1 MIHRGTWLVFTLAL
15 GLSPA
20 GLGAQTTIT
29 GRVLGPSLLPVSGAL
44 VSIPEL
50 QLSTLTNDAGLYR
63 LVVPAER
70 VRGQEAT
77 LRIGAIG
84 HTTRELST
92 PLSPG
97 AVRRDVTLPEQ
108 AIALDA
114 VVVTGTAGTGERR
127 AQPAVVAVI
136 DAAELVQ
143 VAPVTNLPE
152 ILQSRTPGVS
162 VTPSSGSSGEA
173 QRIRVRG
180 AASISLTNEPL
191 VFIDGVRADS
201 RNQANNANGG
211 QASSRLFDLNPEDIE
226 RVEIVKGPAAAT
238 LYGADASAGVI
249 QVITKRGRVG
259 AGRLQQGV
267 TLEYGGINANW
278 VPPSNFAR
286 CRAVD
291 VAPESPNPLCR
302 GQAVGSI
309 VEDNPL
315 LRERVLRSGQLRSL
329 AWSARGGGDTYGY
342 YVSLSSDEEE
352 GTLPQN
358 GFERRSGRTNF
369 NFVPHPKVS
378 FDAGLGLVRSV
389 TDLPQNNDNPSGF
402 LSALLGSPLTVG
414 RAHNGWFAPNRDSE
428 AIAGIIQRNT
438 VLRATPTLQIR
449 YTLWPWFTH
458 RLTVGADLSH
468 SEGRLFFPKNDRG
481 WYSGSLNG
489 GFSGEDR
496 VHYDTYTADYLGNL
510 NTAFGPGGELSGD
523 LSFGLQLVDRRNDY
537 LEALG
542 TGLVTNAARAVGAA
556 AERTG
561 FQSSSQEKAI
571 GFLGQGQLGYRNRA
585 FLQLGARVDQN
596 SSFGEAADPYLLPK
610 LGLSYVLSEES
621 FWRPHV
627 PFVNTLRLRAAYG
640 TTGRSPA
647 PGAALQSYR
656 PAPYVL
662 AAGQT
667 GQGVYPLS
675 PGNKALRPEKGTEFE
690 AGFDA
695 GFFRDRLGVEFTFFN
710 KVTKDLLLRRP
721 LPPSMGFPLDPFA
734 NIGEVLNRGIELAVQ
749 AQLVSTPS
757 FAWEARLGAST
768 LHNEL
773 VSLGEVAPFELLY
786 FRFLEGRPPGAL
798 YSQRIRKID
807 LENEVAIVS
816 DTAEFVGNPLPTFE
830 GNLATNATFF
840 RNIRVY
846 GHLDWKTGH
855 KLHNVTHDF
864 RERAFTSGERRVKM
878 DQLPA
883 AERLRRFG
891 RYVTESGEPANAS
904 GVAEPYMEDGD
915 FLRLRELSVTLG
927 LPERLA
933 GHIGAAGA
941 SLMLAG
947 RNLGLWT
954 RYGGGDPEVVT
965 YVSGGGLGEF
975 FQADFLTLPQPRR
988 WVVRLNFQF

>member
-1 MIHRGTWLVFTLAL
+1 MIHRRTWLVFTLAL
-15 GLSPA
+15 ALSPA
-20 GLGAQTTIT
+20 GLEAQTTLT
-29 GRVLGPSLLPVSGAL
+29 GRVLNQALVPIPGAS
-44 VSIPEL
+44 VSIPSL
-50 QLSTLTNDAGLYR
+50 KVSTLSGETGLYR
-63 LVVPAER
+63 LVVPAEHA
-70 VRGQEAT
+70 RGQEAT
-77 LRIGAIG
+77 LRVSAIG
-84 HTTRELST
+84 HTTREI
-92 PLSPG
+92 PVALSPS
-97 AVRRDVTLPEQ
+97 AVRLEVTLAEE
-108 AIALDA
+108 AIPLDA

-143 VAPVTNLPE
+143 FAPVANLPE
-152 ILQSRTPGVS
+152 ILQSRIPGVS

-173 QRIRVRG
+173 QRIRIRG

-201 RNQANNANGG
+201 RNQANNASGG
-211 QASSRLFDLNPEDIE
+211 QASSRLFDLSPEDIE

-249 QVITKRGRVG
+249 QVITKRGRAG
-259 AGRLQQGV
+259 AGRFSQSLAV
-267 TLEYGGINANW
+267 EYHEIDPNW
-278 VPPSNFAR
+278 TPPSNFAK

-291 VAPESPNPLCR
+291 VAPDSPSLLCR
-302 GQAVGSI
+302 GQAVGTI

-315 LRERVLRSGQLRSL
+315 LRERVLRNGRLRAL
-329 AWSARGGGDTYGY
+329 AWSARGGGDAYGY

-358 GFERRSGRTNF
+358 GFGRRSGRVNF
-369 NFVPHPKVS
+369 NFVPHGKVS
-378 FDAGLGLVRSV
+378 FDAGLGFVRSV
-389 TDLPQNNDNPSGF
+389 TDLPQNNDNPFGF
-402 LSALLGSPLTVG
+402 LAALLGSPLTVG
-414 RAHNGWFAPNRDSE
+414 RAHNGWFAPKRDSE
-428 AIAGIIQRNT
+428 AIAGIVQRNT

-449 YTLWPWFTH
+449 YTPRPWFTH

-481 WYSGSLNG
+481 WYAGGLNRG
-489 GFSGEDR
+489 LSGEDR
-496 VHYDTYTADYLGNL
+496 VHHDVYTVDYLGD
-510 NTAFGPGGELSGD
+510 AKAVFGRGDEWSSGLSVGI
-523 LSFGLQLVDRRNDY
+523 QLIDKRNDY

-542 TGLVTNAARAVGAA
+542 FGLVTNAARAVGAA
-556 AERTG
+556 AQRTG
-561 FQSSSQEKAI
+561 FQSSSQEKAV

-596 SSFGEAADPYLLPK
+596 SSFGEATDPYFLPK
-610 LGLSYVLSEES
+610 VGLSYVLSEEP
-621 FWRPHV
+621 FWRARV

-647 PGAALQSYR
+647 PGAALQTYR
-656 PAPYVL
+656 PLPYVL

-675 PGNKALRPEKGTEFE
+675 LGNKALRPEKGTELE

-695 GFFRDRLGVEFTFFN
+695 GLFRDRLGVEFTFFN
-710 KVTKDLLLRRP
+710 KVSKDLLLRRP

-734 NIGEVLNRGIELAVQ
+734 NLGEVLNRGVELALR

-773 VSLGEVAPFELLY
+773 VSLGEVEPFELLY
-786 FRFLEGRPPGAL
+786 FHFVEGRPLGAL
-798 YSQRIRKID
+798 YSQRIRKVD
-807 LENEVAIVS
+807 VESDVAIVS

-830 GNLATNATFF
+830 GNFATHLSFF
-840 RNIRVY
+840 RSVRLY
-846 GHLDWKTGH
+846 GLLDWKTGH

-878 DQLPA
+878 DQLSA

-891 RYVTESGEPANAS
+891 PYVTESGEPADAF
-904 GVAEPYMEDGD
+904 GVAEPYMEKGD
-915 FLRLRELSVTLG
+915 FLRLRELSVTLD
-927 LPERLA
+927 LPERFA
-933 GHIGAAGA
+933 GRLGATGA
-941 SLMLAG
+941 SLTLAG

-988 WVVRLNFQF
+988 WVARLNLQF